1 MLIEIVSDAVCPWCY
16 IGKRRIEQAFALDPD
31 PTRRVVWRPFQL
43 NPDMPPEGMDRRAYL
58 RAKFGDQAGG
68 KMYEAVVA
76 AGQEVGIP
84 FDFPHIPRTPNTL
97 SAHRLI
103 AFSGAEGRQDQMV
116 ETLFRAYFVEGQDV
130 SAPETLVRLA
140 GEAGLD
146 PEAVARHLGTDEGL
160 AEVAAAEAR
169 VRAIGIEGV
178 PSYIIDDAFLIVG
191 AQAPETLVKAFHFVR
206 EQQAAA
212 VQEA

>member
-1 MLIEIVSDAVCPWCY
+1 
-16 IGKRRIEQAFALDPD
+16 
-31 PTRRVVWRPFQL
+31 
-43 NPDMPPEGMDRRAYL
+43 
-58 RAKFGDQAGG
+58 
-68 KMYEAVVA
+68 
-76 AGQEVGIP
+76 
-84 FDFPHIPRTPNTL
+84 
-97 SAHRLI
+97 
-103 AFSGAEGRQDQMV
+103 MV

-130 SAPETLVRLA
+130 STPETLVRLA

-146 PEAVARHLGTDEGL
+146 ADAVERHLGTDEGL

-191 AQAPETLVKAFHFVR
+191 AQAPETLVKAFAFVR

>member
-1 MLIEIVSDAVCPWCY
+1 MLIEIVSDAICPWCY

-31 PTRRVVWRPFQL
+31 PTRRVIWRPFQL

-58 RAKFGDQAGG
+58 KAKFGDQAGG

-84 FDFPHIPRTPNTL
+84 FDFPRIPRTPNTVA
-97 SAHRLI
+97 AHRLI
-103 AFSGAEGRQDQMV
+103 AYAGEQGRQDEMV
-116 ETLFRAYFVEGQDV
+116 ETLFRAYFVEAEDV
-130 SAPETLVRLA
+130 SVPETLVRLA

-146 PEAVARHLGTDEGL
+146 ADATARHLAGGEGM

-191 AQAPETLVKAFHFVR
+191 AQAPETMVKAFAFVR
-206 EQQAAA
+206 EQQAATQNA
-212 VQEA
+212 